1 MLASGPSLW
10 AQAAV
15 LLAALAGCGEG
26 EAPETAPAPSAARP
40 AQPVAAARDGADAVA
55 QLHLEVVAVY
65 PHDPSAFTQGLLWHD
80 GRLYEG
86 TGLYGR
92 SELRVV
98 EPATGTVER
107 RVALPG
113 DLFGEGLA
121 RLDDRL
127 YQLTWQ
133 AGIVRVYDLESLDL
147 IDELG
152 YTGEGWGLA
161 AGAGRLV
168 MSDGS
173 SELVFR
179 DPLTF
184 AELGRLTVRENGVPL
199 ADLNELEWVRD
210 GPWTGIWANV
220 WQQDRIVRIDPES
233 GRVLASADAS
243 GLLEPRRRLRADVLN
258 GIAHDP
264 TSGDF
269 LLTGKLW
276 PELFR
281 VRPR

>member
-1 MLASGPSLW
+1 MVAPGPTLW

-26 EAPETAPAPSAARP
+26 EAPVPTA
-40 AQPVAAARDGADAVA
+40 AVER
-55 QLHLEVVAVY
+55 LRLEVVAVY

-80 GRLYEG
+80 GRLYES

-92 SELRVV
+92 SELRRVD
-98 EPATGTVER
+98 PSSGAVER

-121 RLDDRL
+121 RLGERL

-133 AGIVRVYDLESLDL
+133 AGIVRVYDFSSFDL
-147 IDELG
+147 VDELG
-152 YTGEGWGLA
+152 YSGEGWGLA
-161 AGAGRLV
+161 ADGRRLV

-179 DPLTF
+179 DPATF
-184 AELGRLTVRENGVPL
+184 AELGRLTVREDGAPL
-199 ADLNELEWVRD
+199 AHLNELEWVTE
-210 GPWTGIWANV
+210 GPWAGIWANV
-220 WQQDRIVRIDPES
+220 WQQDRIVRIDPAS
-233 GRVLASADAS
+233 GRVGASADAR
-243 GLLEPRRRLRADVLN
+243 GLLAPRRRTRADVLN

-264 TSGDF
+264 ETGDF

-281 VRPR
+281 VRLVAVE